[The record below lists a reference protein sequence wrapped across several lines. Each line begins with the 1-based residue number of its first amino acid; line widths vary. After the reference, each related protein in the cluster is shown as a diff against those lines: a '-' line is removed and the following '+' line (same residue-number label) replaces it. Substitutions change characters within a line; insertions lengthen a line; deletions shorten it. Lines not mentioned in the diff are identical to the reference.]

1 MVDDDAVSRSLAR
14 TLLEKTGFRV
24 TEAGDGAA
32 ALERLAEGGGYALVI
47 LDLDMPRMGGREVL
61 ERLRSAAET
70 ARLPVVV
77 LTGAESG
84 EVEIELME
92 RGADDYLRKPIDP
105 MRFVARIKAALRRA
119 ASC

>member
-1 MVDDDAVSRSLAR
+1 VVDDDAVSRSLAR
-14 TLLEKTGFRV
+14 SLLEKNGFRV

-32 ALERLAEGGGYALVI
+32 ALERVMDLQDFALII

-61 ERLRSAAET
+61 ERLRSTAAT

-84 EVEIELME
+84 EVEIELMD
-92 RGADDYLRKPIDP
+92 RGADDYIRKPIDP

-119 ASC
+119 TG